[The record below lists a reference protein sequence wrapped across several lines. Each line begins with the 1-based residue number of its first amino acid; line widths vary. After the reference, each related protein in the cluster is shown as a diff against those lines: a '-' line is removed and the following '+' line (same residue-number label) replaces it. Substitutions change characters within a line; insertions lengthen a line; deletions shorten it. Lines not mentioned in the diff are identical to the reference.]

1 MAEASPMVTGSM
13 HFGPLPAGLDR
24 LRALPGVLLALG
36 DQALASGANFL
47 FVVAVARAIDLRE
60 FGLFSLAFAVVLFCG
75 SLIHALVAL
84 PVSVLLPERT
94 AAATLAYI
102 AGLERANRA
111 VASILLLLALPV
123 ALVSGEW
130 QLAVATSVAVAARSA
145 VECHRRIAYGLHDGL
160 RALLVDV
167 VGTIPLGAVAVALL
181 LAPET
186 MDHAWQAM
194 AALAGCSI
202 LGWLAGTWLHRGAF
216 RRDAGN
222 LPLRALASEHWAF
235 GRWNLGGALALWGSS
250 QLYPFLVAGHLGLRE
265 VALFNGSMR
274 LMGVSNV
281 VMQGIEA
288 YSMPRLRRAHL
299 ADDPDAYLRCWW
311 RMLLIGG
318 LCLAPVSAVALLA
331 PEQLLTTVLGAG
343 FAGGGSILA
352 IAALLQLA
360 TFAAR
365 MLAVALNALK
375 EPRPGFWGQTA
386 CAVLTISV
394 GPVVVAWWGVHGAA
408 YAVLGNALLVGCVLG
423 CSLWWVA
430 AHGGLRP
437 AASRQVT
444 A

>member
-1 MAEASPMVTGSM
+1 MAEASENESM
-13 HFGPLPAGLDR
+13 GRGHFGPLPVGLDR

-94 AAATLAYI
+94 AASMLAYV
-102 AGLERANRA
+102 AGLERVNRV
-111 VASILLLLALPV
+111 VASILLLLAVPV
-123 ALVSGEW
+123 AMITGEW
-130 QLAVATSVAVAARSA
+130 QLAVATAVAVAARSA
-145 VECHRRIAYGLHDGL
+145 VECHRRVAYGLHDGV

-167 VGTIPLGAVAVALL
+167 VGNIPLAASAVALL
-181 LAPET
+181 VAPQV
-186 MDHAWQAM
+186 MHHAWEAM
-194 AALAGCSI
+194 AVLAGCSMT
-202 LGWLAGTWLHRGAF
+202 GWLAGTWLHR
-216 RRDAGN
+216 RAG
-222 LPLRALASEHWAF
+222 LAGERLSLAAMAREHWNF

-250 QLYPFLVAGHLGLRE
+250 QLYPILGLRE
-265 VALFNGSMR
+265 VALLNGSMR
-274 LMGVSNV
+274 LMGISNV

-299 ADDPDAYLRCWW
+299 ADDPAGYLRCWR

-318 LCLAPVSAVALLA
+318 LCLAPVTGVALLM

-352 IAALLQLA
+352 IAAVLQLA

-365 MLAVALNALK
+365 MLSVALNALK

-386 CAVLTISV
+386 CAVLTVSV
-394 GPVVVAWWGVHGAA
+394 GPVVVAWWGIHGAA
-408 YAVLGNALLVGCVLG
+408 LAVLGNALLVGCVLA

-430 AHGGLRP
+430 AHGGLRAP
-437 AASRQVT
+437 AALRQVP